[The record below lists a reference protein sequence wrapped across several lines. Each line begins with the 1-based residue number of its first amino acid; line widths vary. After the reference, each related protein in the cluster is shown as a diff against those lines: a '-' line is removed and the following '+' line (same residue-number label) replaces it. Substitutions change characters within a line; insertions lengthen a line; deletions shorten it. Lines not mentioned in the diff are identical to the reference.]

1 MTDNSFFQ
9 EKVNLRLQAISGM
22 ESVRVLDC
30 FAGTGKI
37 WKAVKRKSS
46 AKIFVLGIEKERGKN
61 IDALPGSNLK
71 YLASMNLSR
80 FDVIDLDAYGIL
92 YDQLSL
98 LFRRGYS
105 GRVIVT
111 AIQSGMGQLPTKL
124 LFELG
129 YSERM
134 LKKTRSIFN
143 RNGVE
148 KLKKYLYLY
157 GCQSIT
163 GYFIG
168 RKNYFYF
175 NINP

>member
-80 FDVIDLDAYGIL
+80 FDVIDLDAYGIP

-111 AIQSGMGQLPTKL
+111 AIQSGMGHYPPNCCLSLAILKECSKKQG
-124 LFELG
+124 LFLIEMV
-129 YSERM
+129 S
-134 LKKTRSIFN
+134 
-143 RNGVE
+143 RN
-148 KLKKYLYLY
+148 
-157 GCQSIT
+157 
-163 GYFIG
+163 
-168 RKNYFYF
+168 
-175 NINP
+175 